1 MELFN
6 ITTNKLINDIMSNDA
21 LAVML
26 FAPAGSGKT
35 DF

>member
-26 FAPAGSGKT
+26 LRRRLGQT